1 MFIDVSQQRNSDTQ
15 AEQSENQQPGYP
27 NHGPAAPCLGNVR
40 RRLVRF
46 LWSLR
51 FVRLFRFLGSVLVFH
66 GDGLNFG
73 GVLHVEGHILG
84 NFESLRSGYFSQN
97 IPLAHR
103 QSGDNMGNVGGFPGV
118 QKRSI
123 RGVQLQ
129 HSAGQFLAGILV
141 HLGEMHH
148 GLGICDV
155 LQVHVGLVQFHSDG
169 LFLCDVAWDGF
180 QLLDLVIA
188 VGSLK
193 GKLPIGVR
201 LCGGDSVFSGKLDDF
216 CIK

>member
-1 MFIDVSQQRNSDTQ
+1 MPQQGNGDTQ
-15 AEQSENQQPGYP
+15 SQQSENQQPGHPY
-27 NHGPAAPCLGNVR
+27 HGPAAACLGNVR
-40 RRLVRF
+40 RGFVRF
-46 LWSLR
+46 LWLIR
-51 FVRLFRFLGSVLVFH
+51 GVRFLWLVGRFLIFH
-66 GDGLNFG
+66 GDGLDFG

-84 NFESLRSGYFSQN
+84 NFESLRSGYLSQN

-103 QSGDNMGNVGGFPGV
+103 QAGDDMGNVGGFPGV
-118 QKRSI
+118 QKGPI

-129 HSAGQFLAGILV
+129 HSAGQFLASILV

-148 GLGICDV
+148 GLGVCDV

-169 LFLCDVAWDGF
+169 FFHSDVARGSF

-188 VGSLK
+188 VGGFK